1 MNVDFDFPLGLR
13 PWRSELFRSR
23 PAFCEGYTF
32 GLLEDATDTYRF
44 TIMIGA
50 TRMIPLLRDLV
61 TLLPDEAFLLLEFY
75 REEQTDKDAE
85 QCEPEVYYSP
95 YLPTEEL
102 MDTLEGYLPRILHD
116 GFVGFGLANNRAG
129 MEIFYSEEKVLTCF
143 IDNHI
148 RVTNLL
154 RQHAVPHTVEL
165 AFPTDW
171 GHDHLS
177 LLCHKR
183 RDLPDE
189 LVDYSDT
196 ELDYM
201 KFCVDLA
208 DDLDMYKVEEGMSF
222 FLSKREQDEIELR
235 LRNHPDFEHF
245 AEEDFGGLLL
255 DWNDFVSECEAAFE
269 GGLEEYRYGLR
280 LRDLIQYV
288 VEGVPEAVRLK
299 IEEIVGEADQMFRQ
313 NLTDCRKRLDPADDI
328 PVVGEQFWY
337 HGMVRNQ
344 GVTLRR
350 DLIRKGW
357 FRG

>member
-1 MNVDFDFPLGLR
+1 M
-13 PWRSELFRSR
+13 
-23 PAFCEGYTF
+23 
-32 GLLEDATDTYRF
+32 
-44 TIMIGA
+44 
-50 TRMIPLLRDLV
+50 
-61 TLLPDEAFLLLEFY
+61 
-75 REEQTDKDAE
+75 
-85 QCEPEVYYSP
+85 
-95 YLPTEEL
+95 
-102 MDTLEGYLPRILHD
+102 PRILHD

-154 RQHAVPHTVEL
+154 RNHAIPHVPDL

-183 RDLPDE
+183 RDLPPE
-189 LVDYSDT
+189 LSDYSDT

-201 KFCVDLA
+201 KFCVELA
-208 DDLDMYKVEEGMSF
+208 DDLEMYKVEEGLSF
-222 FLSKREQDEIELR
+222 FLSKREQDEIEVR
-235 LRNHPDFEHF
+235 LRDHPDFAHF
-245 AEEDFGGLLL
+245 ADEDFGGLLL

-269 GGLEEYRYGLR
+269 GSLEEYRYGLR

-288 VEGVPEAVRLK
+288 IEGVPETVCEK
-299 IEEIVGEADQMFRQ
+299 IEEIVGEADRMFRQ
-313 NLTDCRKRLDPADDI
+313 NLTDCRKRLDSPDDI
-328 PVVGEQFWY
+328 PVASEQFWY

-350 DLIRKGW
+350 DLIRQGW